1 MRRLLLAVSLLL
13 LAPAAPGAG
22 TEVVVVDV
30 DTDINP
36 VTAEFVKRVV
46 EEAAAEGAPAVVLRI
61 NTPGGRLDSTR
72 EITKSILSSE
82 VPVVGFVHPPGS
94 QAASAGFIILMACD
108 VAAMAPG
115 TNAGAASPVGGGG
128 EELPKTIGKKVSEDA
143 AALVRSLVV
152 PRGRPVDDAVKTITD
167 ALSYSESEAKE
178 KGLVEIVARDVPDLL
193 KQLDGRTIKRV

>member
-1 MRRLLLAVSLLL
+1 MRAIAVLGLFLL
-13 LAPAAPGAG
+13 LAPAAAGAG

-30 DTDINP
+30 DADINP
-36 VTAEFVKRVV
+36 VTAEFVKRIV

-115 TNAGAASPVGGGG
+115 TNAGAASPVGGA
-128 EELPKTIGKKVSEDA
+128 GKNSRR
-143 AALVRSLVV
+143 RS
-152 PRGRPVDDAVKTITD
+152 
-167 ALSYSESEAKE
+167 
-178 KGLVEIVARDVPDLL
+178 AR
-193 KQLDGRTIKRV
+193 R

>member
-13 LAPAAPGAG
+13 LAPAVLVAG

-36 VTAEFVKRVV
+36 VTAEFLKRVF

-82 VPVVGFVHPPGS
+82 VPVIGFVHPPGS

-128 EELPKTIGKKVSEDA
+128 E
-143 AALVRSLVV
+143 
-152 PRGRPVDDAVKTITD
+152 
-167 ALSYSESEAKE
+167 
-178 KGLVEIVARDVPDLL
+178 
-193 KQLDGRTIKRV
+193 

>member
-94 QAASAGFIILMACD
+94 QAA
-108 VAAMAPG
+108 
-115 TNAGAASPVGGGG
+115 
-128 EELPKTIGKKVSEDA
+128 
-143 AALVRSLVV
+143 
-152 PRGRPVDDAVKTITD
+152 
-167 ALSYSESEAKE
+167 
-178 KGLVEIVARDVPDLL
+178 
-193 KQLDGRTIKRV
+193 